1 MVPSPRGRRC
11 PVERMRGAEERLDG
25 EVKLIIVKVI
35 NTFKHDSR
43 AFIEQRLIDSLMG
56 LCRTDVT
63 GFQAYI
69 HTDLIDKF
77 VDWLNENNPEKNASG
92 GDISWEAIA
101 LDTEALLDFK
111 ESDNLPP
118 LVIGRIKIGYVR
130 GSEHQAFYQNFL
142 KQAFGS
148 RFVRMK

>member
-1 MVPSPRGRRC
+1 M
-11 PVERMRGAEERLDG
+11 
-25 EVKLIIVKVI
+25 
-35 NTFKHDSR
+35 
-43 AFIEQRLIDSLMG
+43 IDNLVG

-77 VDWLNENNPEKNASG
+77 ADWLNENNPEKNASG
-92 GDISWEAIA
+92 GDISWEAIE

-111 ESDNLPP
+111 ESDNLSP

-130 GSEHQAFYQNFL
+130 NLEHQAFYQNFL

-148 RFVRMK
+148 RLPNRWRV